1 MKYDLISYCN
11 SIHWDYY
18 TFVDYLYKN
27 ISNEDLKHLRGF
39 DIKEKAYNFIHDNKP
54 KISKELKKEVDKII
68 FKRLEDGRN

>member
-1 MKYDLISYCN
+1 MKDELISYCN

-39 DIKEKAYNFIHDNKP
+39 YINEKAYNFIHDNKP
-54 KISKELKKEVDKII
+54 KISKGLKKDVDKII
-68 FKRLEDGRN
+68 FKRLKE